1 MKHLKISVIICTK
14 NRLDDFKNTVISL
27 ARQNRLPDELIVV
40 DSSDGAIIQDYVS
53 ALAVP
58 FQCRY
63 YRAPLG
69 LTRARN
75 VGVQNSNGDLF
86 FFFDDDVDLETNYLA
101 RVEQVFKSDLRGEIG
116 AVGGRIRNDSPMERS
131 TPLLLLKRKIFDL
144 LRAVFLLSRLGNG
157 RFRYSGMPSQPHALE
172 TSRYIECLSGGCMAF
187 CRQVFE
193 RVRFDEDLVGYGH
206 VEDADISKQTL
217 NAGFKIYYEASAVLD
232 HNPSSQD
239 RPPTR
244 QLARLTVVNYAHYF
258 RGRWP
263 QTWLRKIAFWWAL
276 VGLCFM
282 FIPGAGWLGVL
293 SGIKEISRADQARA
307 LNNARVGTIK

>member
-27 ARQNRLPDELIVV
+27 AGQNRLPDELIVV

-116 AVGGRIRNDSPMERS
+116 AVGGRIRNDSPIERS

-144 LRAVFLLSRLGNG
+144 
-157 RFRYSGMPSQPHALE
+157 PSCF
-172 TSRYIECLSGGCMAF
+172 S
-187 CRQVFE
+187 
-193 RVRFDEDLVGYGH
+193 
-206 VEDADISKQTL
+206 SK
-217 NAGFKIYYEASAVLD
+217 
-232 HNPSSQD
+232 
-239 RPPTR
+239 
-244 QLARLTVVNYAHYF
+244 
-258 RGRWP
+258 
-263 QTWLRKIAFWWAL
+263 
-276 VGLCFM
+276 
-282 FIPGAGWLGVL
+282 
-293 SGIKEISRADQARA
+293 
-307 LNNARVGTIK
+307 